1 MMTNSSPDPREIT
14 VNGLRYPAAGLR
26 LLNLHAD
33 FACANNG
40 FCCVDQWNIL
50 LSGVEYDR
58 VRCALIGKGW
68 TAEAVAGLV
77 TPVRRPGGKDGFI
90 PRRSAS
96 GGCIFHETGEWG
108 GRCLIHHQAGPA
120 ALPGV
125 CQSFPRLAIATPAG
139 VRLTLSCTC
148 PTAARALL
156 REGAVAETHPRS
168 VCSGRPEL
176 LGLAVPKTQ
185 LAPRLTDGCHPTW
198 GAFDA
203 FWRWTPEWLSAPGMS
218 PSQALWGLGRVM
230 ELLEANGRIVR
241 EHAAMVEA
249 LDTLLTELPTPL
261 AGEAAQFGPVTELG
275 VIYFDTLMICLRA
288 VKQLP
293 PAWERAWQMLH
304 GPDAPGQGALCEAY
318 DRLIRP
324 GLAAAVTIECNF
336 IAARLYANPHACRAG
351 RMRTGYFLAI
361 MELIA
366 LRFSAL
372 MLCLEEKLTLDE
384 SVWLRAAGLTD
395 YLLLHNHKTEDG
407 FIKVI
412 EPHLDC
418 PIQDLARAALF

>member
-1 MMTNSSPDPREIT
+1 MANSSPPSREIT
-14 VNGLRYPAAGLR
+14 VNGIRYPAAELR

-33 FACANNG
+33 FACANSG

-50 LSGVEYDR
+50 LSRAEFDR
-58 VRCALIGKGW
+58 VRCALVAKGW
-68 TAEAVAGLV
+68 AAGAADELV
-77 TPVRRPGGKDGFI
+77 TPMRHPNGKDGYI

-125 CQSFPRLAIATPAG
+125 CQSFPRLALATPAG
-139 VRLTLSCTC
+139 VRLTLSCAC
-148 PTAARALL
+148 PTAARVLL
-156 REGAVAETHPRS
+156 QEGPITETHPRG
-168 VCSGRPEL
+168 VFGGRPEL

-203 FWRWTPEWLSAPGMS
+203 FWRWTPEWLSTPGMT
-218 PSQALWGLGRVM
+218 PAQALWGLGRVM
-230 ELLEANGRIVR
+230 ELLEANGCHVR
-241 EHAAMVEA
+241 EHAVMVEA
-249 LDTLLTELPTPL
+249 LDTLLTELHAPL
-261 AGEAAQFGPVTELG
+261 ACEAALLGPVTELG

-288 VKQLP
+288 IKQLP

-304 GPDAPGQGALCEAY
+304 APDGPGQPALCEAY
-318 DRLIRP
+318 DRIIRP
-324 GLAAAVTIECNF
+324 GLPAAETIERNF

-372 MLCLEEKLTLDE
+372 ALCLDE
-384 SVWLRAAGLTD
+384 DRQPDEAVWLRAAGLTD

-412 EPHLDC
+412 EPYLDC